1 MSGMRRAVLLL
12 TCLLVSRHA
21 AARQAAPLDA
31 VPLPPAYVDV
41 STLTEHAVSRAFAAA
56 TAALTTAPEQ
66 DKLAGPQLRH
76 HLPEC
81 ATQQVCNTL
90 FVRMNHT
97 QRLCECSRNYNW
109 ECNSDP
115 FKEDGHTIELTR
127 RYDKK
132 VYTQV
137 KLCEPLGS
145 IRACKTP
152 TDWTL
157 LALQS
162 ERTGKA
168 HYVVVCRCPENSL
181 LDGPYTHNHPPY
193 ARIPGE
199 ADCRRAHDAR
209 SLAHSLSPTGIRVYG
224 MLCSQNNRTRRERNG
239 GGQSGQRRAALP
251 PSQETRPDDYP
262 AFPWEHAFAVLNS
275 SHSANLWQ

>member
-1 MSGMRRAVLLL
+1 MTR
-12 TCLLVSRHA
+12 T
-21 AARQAAPLDA
+21 P
-31 VPLPPAYVDV
+31 
-41 STLTEHAVSRAFAAA
+41 
-56 TAALTTAPEQ
+56 Q
-66 DKLAGPQLRH
+66 DKLTGPTLRH

-97 QRLCECSRNYNW
+97 QRLCECSRNYDW
-109 ECNSDP
+109 GCNSHP
-115 FKEDGHTIELTR
+115 AKEDGHTIELTR
-127 RYDKK
+127 RHDKK

-137 KLCEPLGS
+137 KLCEPLAS

-152 TDWTL
+152 TDWSL

-162 ERTGKA
+162 ERSGRS

-199 ADCRRAHDAR
+199 PLMPISICLYLISLTFTDCFVFAIYGTLCRDTRVWHAVCTR
-209 SLAHSLSPTGIRVYG
+209 WSEQSRNSPRD
-224 MLCSQNNRTRRERNG
+224 EK
-239 GGQSGQRRAALP
+239 QSV
-251 PSQETRPDDYP
+251 ST
-262 AFPWEHAFAVLNS
+262 
-275 SHSANLWQ
+275 